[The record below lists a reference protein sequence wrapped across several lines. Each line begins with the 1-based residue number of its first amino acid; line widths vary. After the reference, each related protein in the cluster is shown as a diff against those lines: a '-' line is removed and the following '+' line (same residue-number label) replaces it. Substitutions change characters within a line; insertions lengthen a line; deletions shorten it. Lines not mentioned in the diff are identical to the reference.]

1 MLLVFKKIGDEH
13 IRRQIKNEKRGAG
26 IGNTTNGTCTL
37 SSVMQI
43 VRLLIAQKSTVA
55 CSVIL
60 FYNRAVS
67 YFALSSPPGLWLR
80 FPSNVAM
87 HMCIVY
93 WRLYGYIYALFK
105 HNDILIS
112 SLVMIIATKWNNIS
126 WFLICC
132 PCLNDKFTNIT
143 FIYFFSV
150 LCLMKQITKWLN
162 PDKALVISLPFLYWF
177 CNKWSDRDVSSILVS
192 ISGSIQKLHDLWYYN
207 K

>member
-1 MLLVFKKIGDEH
+1 M
-13 IRRQIKNEKRGAG
+13 NEKRGAG

-112 SLVMIIATKWNNIS
+112 SLVMIIATKWNNIF

-132 PCLNDKFTNIT
+132 PCLNDKFTNIA
-143 FIYFFSV
+143 FIYFFQFHA
-150 LCLMKQITKWLN
+150 LWNKLLN
-162 PDKALVISLPFLYWF
+162 DSVISLPFLYWF
-177 CNKWSDRDVSSILVS
+177 CNRCSERDVSYILVS
-192 ISGSIQKLHDLWYYN
+192 ISGSIQKMHDLWYYN

>member
-1 MLLVFKKIGDEH
+1 M
-13 IRRQIKNEKRGAG
+13 NEKRGAG
-26 IGNTTNGTCTL
+26 IGNTANGTSTL
-37 SSVMQI
+37 SPVMQI

-55 CSVIL
+55 YSVIL
-60 FYNRAVS
+60 FNNRAAS
-67 YFALSSPPGLWLR
+67 YFVYLYIVLSSPSGLWIR

-105 HNDILIS
+105 RNDILIS
-112 SLVMIIATKWNNIS
+112 SLVMIITTKWNNIF

-132 PCLNDKFTNIT
+132 PCLKDKFTNIAFT
-143 FIYFFSV
+143 YFFQFHALWNKLLNDSV
-150 LCLMKQITKWLN
+150 IC
-162 PDKALVISLPFLYWF
+162 LPFLYWL
-177 CNKWSDRDVSSILVS
+177 CNRWSDRDVSSILVS